1 MSSMATFSFYNEI
14 QISECPS
21 NINEFKEKIKELFCF
36 NEEQM
41 NNFLV
46 SYIFDNKHYY
56 ILDENQYETIIP
68 LIEFIVLKIEIS
80 DECKYFVIDQMP
92 EEEYELHRFEDN
104 DKKEKKLETE
114 DDDEDSI
121 EYEPMDY
128 EEEMEYEKEE
138 TNRNNSNIIQC
149 SICGEEIRGIRY
161 LCGICQNF
169 NFCEECENKEGEQ
182 HNHPLLKIRNPA
194 LAPVVFKCIIGNEK
208 RNNNF

>member
-1 MSSMATFSFYNEI
+1 MSLMATFSFYNEI

-21 NINEFKEKIKELFCF
+21 DINMLKEKIKELYYL
-36 NEEQM
+36 NDNQM
-41 NNFLV
+41 NNCLI
-46 SYIFDNKHYY
+46 SYTFDNQHYY
-56 ILDENQYETIIP
+56 ISDENQYEKIIP
-68 LIEFIVLKIEIS
+68 IIEKIVLKIEII
-80 DECKYFVIDQMP
+80 DDYKCLVIDQTID
-92 EEEYELHRFEDN
+92 EEYEVFRFEDN
-104 DKKEKKLETE
+104 DKKEKKLEAE
-114 DDDEDSI
+114 DDDEDFI

-149 SICGEEIRGIRY
+149 NICSEEIRGIRY

-194 LAPVVFKCIIGNEK
+194 LAPISFKCIIGNEK